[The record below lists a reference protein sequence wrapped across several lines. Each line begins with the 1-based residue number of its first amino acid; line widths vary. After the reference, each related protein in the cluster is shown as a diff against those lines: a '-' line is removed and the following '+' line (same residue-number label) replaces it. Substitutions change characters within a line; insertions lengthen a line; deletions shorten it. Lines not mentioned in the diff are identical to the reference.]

1 MTFILR
7 WPAIL
12 VLLALMLLSF
22 AGALGAAGQITG
34 FDVPSVGVEQ
44 VDTQVVEAQSAAA
57 ETGAASA
64 TWLDVG
70 LLAGAGVF
78 FLIAAVRLMRRTQ
91 GFWTWLLAFALYGGR
106 WAWAQQ
112 GELVNTVQRIDPQI
126 YMQPQS
132 IIADLGAPEAQV
144 GLLGIIL
151 IVGLL
156 IFIVDAADRAYWDKQ
171 GA

>member
-12 VLLALMLLSF
+12 ALLALMLLSF

-34 FDVPSVGVEQ
+34 YAAPSVGVEQ
-44 VDTQVVEAQSAAA
+44 VDGQVAEAQMAAA
-57 ETGAASA
+57 NTGASSA
-64 TWLDVG
+64 TWIDVG
-70 LLAGAGVF
+70 LLAGAGLF

-91 GFWTWLLAFALYGGR
+91 GFWTWLIAFALYGGR
-106 WAWAQQ
+106 WAMAQQ
-112 GELVNTVQRIDPQI
+112 GDLVASIQALDISA
-126 YMQPQS
+126 YMQPQVLF
-132 IIADLGAPEAQV
+132 ADLGSTEAQV
-144 GLLGIIL
+144 GLLGVVL
-151 IVGLL
+151 FVGLL